1 MKRKDIETKLKQL
14 NIKQIDL
21 IINQTDNLAIYC
33 IMKNNTLYDYNNHV
47 IDRKKDIW
55 GYLKWE
61 NGKSSR
67 VAW

>member
-1 MKRKDIETKLKQL
+1 MKRKDIEIKLKQH

-33 IMKNNTLYDYNNHV
+33 IMKNNILYDYNNHV